1 MGILNINDDSFSGDG
16 RLDPEWALERAR
28 AMVRAGA
35 DVVDVGGE
43 SARTNRAAVPEEEEL
58 RRVLP
63 FLERFGSPGVGLEPR
78 DAEQVFPPLVSLNTW
93 RPKVVEGCLG
103 AGFDLLN
110 DMGALPG
117 DTNARLCARIG
128 AALLI
133 MHSRG
138 EPKVCHRHVA
148 YPDVMEELGRFFSE
162 KTAMALAA
170 GVPRESLLL
179 DPGLDFAK
187 QREDNLRLMRELAEI
202 TAGPFPVLL
211 PVSRK
216 GVVGEVLGIPDAAE
230 RDAGSLACLVAGAR
244 RGAAVFRVHNVDAA
258 WLALRALEA
267 MEPPGVACEDRARC

>member
-1 MGILNINDDSFSGDG
+1 M
-16 RLDPEWALERAR
+16 
-28 AMVRAGA
+28 
-35 DVVDVGGE
+35 
-43 SARTNRAAVPEEEEL
+43 
-58 RRVLP
+58 
-63 FLERFGSPGVGLEPR
+63 
-78 DAEQVFPPLVSLNTW
+78 
-93 RPKVVEGCLG
+93 
-103 AGFDLLN
+103 
-110 DMGALPG
+110 
-117 DTNARLCARIG
+117 
-128 AALLI
+128 
-133 MHSRG
+133 
-138 EPKVCHRHVA
+138 
-148 YPDVMEELGRFFSE
+148 
-162 KTAMALAA
+162 
-170 GVPRESLLL
+170 PRESLLL